1 MLKLEN
7 ILEEWTKDCN
17 IDEAMLSSE
26 IVGIPK
32 LHAKYIRHLNDHKL
46 ASIKAKID
54 YDKLKNLLTEYYNGN
69 LDKETL
75 DELGWEQFDLKLMKS
90 GVERY
95 INSDERLNKLLYK
108 KSYHD
113 QVASTCE
120 QILNELKNR
129 TWQLKTVVDYNKFL
143 SGS

>member
-17 IDEAMLSSE
+17 IDEARLSSE

-113 QVASTCE
+113 QVSSTCE

>member
-7 ILEEWTKDCN
+7 ILEEWTKDCI

-113 QVASTCE
+113 QVVSTCE

>member
-17 IDEAMLSSE
+17 IDEARLSSE